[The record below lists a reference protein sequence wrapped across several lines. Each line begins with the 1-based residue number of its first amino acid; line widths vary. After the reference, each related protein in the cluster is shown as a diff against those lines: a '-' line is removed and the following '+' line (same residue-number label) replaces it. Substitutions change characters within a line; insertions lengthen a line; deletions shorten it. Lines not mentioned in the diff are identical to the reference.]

1 MLGQSI
7 TRVQSTSIVL
17 VNRQVRLE
25 YSLAYV
31 SPPSG
36 QTAARI
42 EYKVSYACVCVYC
55 RFWKSFDKLVN
66 LNAAYVCMYV
76 CMYFA
81 IACSAPL
88 RESERVGID
97 ENYIS
102 RKALVW
108 GVGGITQLSCGK
120 EKPIL
125 RAFCVCV
132 CVCGLCVQLAVVNLF
147 SIKLYFIR
155 FSMATT
161 FAMFPLS

>member
-36 QTAARI
+36 QTATRI
-42 EYKVSYACVCVYC
+42 EYKVRYACVRVCVYF

-88 RESERVGID
+88 RERE
-97 ENYIS
+97 S
-102 RKALVW
+102 RDRW
-108 GVGGITQLSCGK
+108 
-120 EKPIL
+120 E
-125 RAFCVCV
+125 
-132 CVCGLCVQLAVVNLF
+132 
-147 SIKLYFIR
+147 LY
-155 FSMATT
+155 
-161 FAMFPLS
+161 